1 MLQIKATDIFSILN
15 RERSWVMHA
24 RRVVQGMAHL
34 GFMETKGQHLSIEMV
49 RFWEQTKPEDR
60 ETIDWLYEIGIH

>member
-1 MLQIKATDIFSILN
+1 
-15 RERSWVMHA
+15 MHA